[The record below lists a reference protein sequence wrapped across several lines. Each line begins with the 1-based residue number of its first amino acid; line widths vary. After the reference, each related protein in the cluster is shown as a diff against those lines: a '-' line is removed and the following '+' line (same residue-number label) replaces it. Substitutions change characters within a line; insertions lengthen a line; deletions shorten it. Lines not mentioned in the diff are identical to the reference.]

1 MQEEGRFCW
10 DLSRASG
17 SAERVR
23 VDVDG
28 AEADVLPL
36 WVAVRQDRATGLARC
51 GPSFRVWVTRRRTS
65 CRCGWSAP
73 GTRHQAGAVRA

>member
-23 VDVDG
+23 MDVDG
-28 AEADVLPL
+28 AEVDVLPL
-36 WVAVRQDRATGLARC
+36 WVAVHQDCATGLARC
-51 GPSFRVWVTRRRTS
+51 GLRF
-65 CRCGWSAP
+65 
-73 GTRHQAGAVRA
+73 

>member
-28 AEADVLPL
+28 AEVDVLPL

-51 GPSFRVWVTRRRTS
+51 GPRSKVLGVAEADVLPLWVAARQD
-65 CRCGWSAP
+65 
-73 GTRHQAGAVRA
+73 RHRAGSVRA